1 MIYKILKIV
10 FQIKIFHKI
19 FIFIPFL
26 SSKSFKYPSLFY
38 LSLFLISLITEKRI
52 PILTHDVLFL
62 KSHMVLQKNYE
73 RLILM
78 GDPHFGRF
86 NNAYEHMQNNL
97 DYLYDVF
104 IPEIKKYTSKF
115 GKDKVA
121 VVVLGDLY
129 DNEQLISGYVQS
141 KIIKLFKEISSLC
154 DVICLVGNHDLYK
167 SNSLED
173 NNVIPLSLI
182 PNIHLVLDDPL
193 YVLCNEENMLG
204 FVSWQREHT
213 KFKNHVEKAKEMNV
227 KHLFLHNSIY
237 GFEYEGISVPKEDHL
252 GIEDFAS
259 FKTVTC
265 GHIHKFQEQRNIR
278 YTGSLMH
285 LRTVEHKNTTV
296 GISVLH
302 VGTDTYDFIEN
313 TYSPRYVRFLLED
326 LLNMSSKEAREKCRN
341 NYVLVITKRYLG
353 NSFSTQSIIEELKEN
368 REPVY
373 RTISFKES
381 YGETAISKKSDIS
394 LIDPM
399 EESLDLQDMYKVFI
413 GSVSHITAPK
423 YKIELTDSH
432 KADFIKKFNSAYAET
447 STLLKDEDQLS

>member
-1 MIYKILKIV
+1 
-10 FQIKIFHKI
+10 
-19 FIFIPFL
+19 
-26 SSKSFKYPSLFY
+26 
-38 LSLFLISLITEKRI
+38 
-52 PILTHDVLFL
+52 
-62 KSHMVLQKNYE
+62 MVLQKNYE

-141 KIIKLFKEISSLC
+141 KIIKLFKEISTLC

-167 SNSLED
+167 ANSLED
-173 NNVIPLSLI
+173 NNIIPLSLI
-182 PNIHLVLDDPL
+182 PNVHLVLDDPL
-193 YVLCNEENMLG
+193 YILCNEENMLG
-204 FVSWQREHT
+204 FVSWQREHI
-213 KFKNHVEKAKEMNV
+213 KFKNHIEKAKEMNV

-252 GIEDFAS
+252 GIDDFAS
-259 FKTVTC
+259 FKTVTS

-326 LLNMSSKEAREKCRN
+326 LLNMTSKEAREKCRN

-353 NSFSTQSIIEELKEN
+353 SSFSTQSIIEELKEN
-368 REPVY
+368 GEPVY

-381 YGETAISKKSDIS
+381 YGETAISKKSDIP

-399 EESLDLQDMYKVFI
+399 QESLDLQDMYKIFI
-413 GSVSHITAPK
+413 GSVSFVTAPK
-423 YKIELTDSH
+423 YKIELTESH